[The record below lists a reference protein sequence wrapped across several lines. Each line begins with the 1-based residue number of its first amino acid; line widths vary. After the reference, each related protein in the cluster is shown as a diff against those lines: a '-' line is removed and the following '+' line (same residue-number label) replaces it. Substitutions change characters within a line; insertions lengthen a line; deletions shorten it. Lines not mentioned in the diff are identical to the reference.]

1 MMEKGIIVL
10 SYRPKKS
17 KMAGEDI
24 VMSVEEICEDAL
36 CHYQRIS
43 EVAGEHNSLIPI
55 ALKRLKQIDS

>member
-1 MMEKGIIVL
+1 
-10 SYRPKKS
+10 
-17 KMAGEDI
+17 MAGEDI